1 MGRRNGTIATKQG
14 LNHLPTNPNPVK
26 PIGFLPIPDVTS
38 STATPRHILKKKEKT
53 NHYHLTSK
61 TPHSSKKP
69 SNMPPKRSLAP
80 AASPPPRGLISSFY
94 HGIKSPENASV
105 VRSVAVF
112 AVTSYP
118 YPSCVCACC
127 HCGY

>member
-1 MGRRNGTIATKQG
+1 
-14 LNHLPTNPNPVK
+14 
-26 PIGFLPIPDVTS
+26 
-38 STATPRHILKKKEKT
+38 
-53 NHYHLTSK
+53 
-61 TPHSSKKP
+61 
-69 SNMPPKRSLAP
+69 MPPKRSLAP

-118 YPSCVCACC
+118 YPRVCVPVVIVATDGVCAD
-127 HCGY
+127 